1 MRRFTRY
8 KTCLILGLALAF
20 NCQAN
25 DLMSAYRMAEVSD
38 PVYQQAIAAYKA
50 TLEAKPQARAVLL
63 PQLNLSAN
71 TASND
76 QDISTGSGF
85 GSSGEIGFNSHGYSL
100 DLTQPIYRR
109 ARFLSLEQTD
119 SQIDQA
125 QAELD
130 AALQDLM
137 IRVAARYFDVLAAID
152 NLRFA
157 EAEKKSLARQLEQAN
172 QRFEVGLTAITDVQE
187 AQAGYDRA
195 VANVILAENAIDNA
209 REALLEITGEY
220 LPALAPLGD
229 KVPLVKPAPDSIEDW
244 ASISRE
250 QNLLVTAAR
259 YQLETARQEID
270 IQRSGHYPTLDLF
283 ANKGFNS
290 AGGRFG
296 GTQTHSTAVGI
307 ELNVPIFQGGLVNS
321 RTREATHLYKQ
332 AQQQLEQQFRSAQRD
347 TRESYLGVISG
358 ISQVKALKQTV
369 KSSQTA
375 LEATLA
381 GFEVGTR
388 TAVDVVAS
396 ERVTFQAKR
405 DYSRARYDYI
415 LNTLRLKRAAG
426 TLSPDDLRTINN
438 WLE

>member
-1 MRRFTRY
+1 LRRFTRY
-8 KTCLILGLALAF
+8 KICLIPGLALAI

-25 DLMSAYRMAEVSD
+25 DLFSAYRMAEVSD
-38 PVYQQAIAAYKA
+38 PVYQEAIASYKA
-50 TLEAKPQARAVLL
+50 TLESKPQARAALL
-63 PQLNLSAN
+63 PQINFNAN

-76 QDISTGSGF
+76 QDISTANIGTSGKV
-85 GSSGEIGFNSHGYSL
+85 GFNTHGYSL
-100 DLTQPIYRR
+100 DLTQPIFHR

-119 SQIDQA
+119 SQISQA

-130 AALQDLM
+130 AALQDLI
-137 IRVAARYFDVLAAID
+137 IRVAERYFDVLAAID

-157 EAEKKSLARQLEQAN
+157 ESEKKSLGRQLEQAN

-187 AQAGYDRA
+187 AQAGFDRA
-195 VANVILAENAIDNA
+195 VANVILAENTIDNA
-209 REALLEITGEY
+209 REALREITGEY
-220 LPALAPLGD
+220 LPAIAPLGEE
-229 KVPLVKPAPDSIEDW
+229 VPLVRPDPDNIEEW
-244 ASISRE
+244 SNISRE
-250 QNLLVTAAR
+250 QNLLVEAAR
-259 YQLETARQEID
+259 HQLETARQEID

-283 ANKGFNS
+283 ANKGFDS
-290 AGGRFG
+290 SGGRFG
-296 GTQTHSTAVGI
+296 GVQIHSDAIGI
-307 ELNVPIFQGGLVNS
+307 ELNVPIFQGGLVTS
-321 RTREATHLYKQ
+321 QTREATHLYER
-332 AQQQLEQQFRSAQRD
+332 AQQLLEQQFRSAQRD
-347 TRESYLGVISG
+347 TRDSYLDVISG

-405 DYSRARYDYI
+405 DYARARYDYL

-426 TLSPDDLRTINN
+426 TLSPDDLSKINN